1 MCLGLDFDYLGY
13 CHMYSS
19 NNMSL
24 DDLSE
29 NEIDL
34 PLKLQEIVNNLGLK
48 LIHQNIQSLP
58 RR

>member
-1 MCLGLDFDYLGY
+1 MCLGPDFDYLGY

-19 NNMSL
+19 SNMSL

-34 PLKLQEIVNNLGLK
+34 PFKTSRNRQ
-48 LIHQNIQSLP
+48 
-58 RR
+58 